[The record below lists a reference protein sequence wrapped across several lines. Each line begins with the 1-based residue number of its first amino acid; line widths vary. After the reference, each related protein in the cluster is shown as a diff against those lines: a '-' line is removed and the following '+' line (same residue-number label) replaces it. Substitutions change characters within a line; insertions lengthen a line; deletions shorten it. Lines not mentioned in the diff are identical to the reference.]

1 MSDLHKFLQDWLDV
15 ATGKIEEPEWYDD
28 FTGLCAC
35 AYHWD
40 HARVGTRAK
49 AELQHRLMED
59 FGHAYNFPF
68 GGNSRFNR
76 EARDCTMH
84 LNKERLEWVRKVLAE
99 KAEDDGPVWGPEI
112 DIDRKPDWLKD
123 TDVCAINQ
131 GFVWL
136 GESAA
141 FNAAGWYWSKGIT
154 QIKLLADHAYYAVQA
169 YNKEHGTSYTY
180 WGGQGDKPADWDG
193 VRVVLRN
200 GKTIPSPISWS
211 HPWGEGAEEEFD
223 VIGYTR
229 KADDLK
235 DFLTEWLE
243 CATSVREGPSWFS
256 RGVGLCQC
264 AEMWDVSKGRNA
276 RRMLKEKMRA
286 EFPEKSSFPFG
297 GSVRYVEDKTDKSAH
312 QNPERLAWVRKTLG
326 IVEGAVAKP
335 DSSLVLD
342 REAMGRILKASYDLI
357 PFDQLID
364 SALAQYKKEIGRD

>member
-1 MSDLHKFLQDWLDV
+1 
-15 ATGKIEEPEWYDD
+15 
-28 FTGLCAC
+28 
-35 AYHWD
+35 
-40 HARVGTRAK
+40 
-49 AELQHRLMED
+49 MED